1 MYSANLYQQRPVHR
15 ASGRPVKSALLRKKL
30 PKFEVSANGAEYLK
44 EQQTA
49 LARDTPED
57 IERRRALAAPKV
69 GPKSPFEEQVDAVI
83 TCVGSQN
90 SLREILFKILSFC
103 TDERDF
109 AEVEAFARQTP
120 EFRFGHLLQSP
131 YELIH
136 MLIEARGLDGIALD
150 EEGAPLEGAAYEGFT
165 AKDLQHAAAAYRVR
179 TTEAGEE
186 ATAVLAPARRYEA
199 LELAHP
205 HRRDTYRRFMEF
217 CRDPRSLPEIQAFY
231 DAHDELAHDTVQIHH
246 TLAADFYVDKLEK
259 AGMLVWIGAW
269 TLTDEGKQVLASFDE
284 QGLEE

>member
-15 ASGRPVKSALLRKKL
+15 ANGRPIKSALLHKKL
-30 PKFEVSANGAEYLK
+30 PKFEVSANGEEFLR
-44 EQQTA
+44 EQETV
-49 LARDTPED
+49 ARDTPED
-57 IERRRALAAPKV
+57 VERRRALAAPKV
-69 GPKSPFEEQVDAVI
+69 GPKSPFEEQVDAVL

-90 SLREILFKILSFC
+90 SLREILYKILAFC

-109 AEVEAFARQTP
+109 AEVEAFALQTP
-120 EFRFGHLLQSP
+120 EYRFGHLLQAP

-150 EEGAPLEGAAYEGFT
+150 EEGAPLEGEAYEGFT
-165 AKDLQHAAAAYRVR
+165 AKDLQHAATTYRVR
-179 TTEAGEE
+179 ASAAGEE
-186 ATAVLAPARRYEA
+186 AAAMLAPARRYRA
-199 LELAHP
+199 LELQHP

-217 CRDPRSLPEIQAFY
+217 CCEPRTLPEIQAFY

-269 TLTDEGKQVLASFDE
+269 TLTDEGKEILASFNGR
-284 QGLEE
+284 GLEE